1 MATTMPIQ
9 MPPTRRRP
17 TVKRLDRLDL
27 RIKPEVRS
35 LIEEAAEVA
44 GKNRQDFILDAARLA
59 AETTLL
65 DRRVI
70 PLQDEAYKAFVALLD
85 APARPNDNLRKSLT
99 APAVWE

>member
-1 MATTMPIQ
+1 MATMPIQ
-9 MPPTRRRP
+9 MPPTRRRSM
-17 TVKRLDRLDL
+17 VKRLDRLDL

-35 LIEEAAEVA
+35 LIEEAAEVT

-70 PLQDEAYKAFVALLD
+70 SLQDEAYKAFVALLD
-85 APARPNDNLRKSLT
+85 APARPNEYLRKSLT

>member
-1 MATTMPIQ
+1 MATMPIQ
-9 MPPTRRRP
+9 MPATRRRS

-35 LIEEAAEVA
+35 LIEEAAEVT

-59 AETTLL
+59 AEITLL

-70 PLQDEAYKAFVALLD
+70 PLRDEAYMAFVALLD
-85 APARPNDNLRKSLT
+85 APARPNDNLRKSLA